1 MAIEN
6 LADIIASI
14 ASSLMA
20 AEYRRL
26 EKALLAIAQENRRAL
41 RIGPGAALS
50 FLHSGVR
57 YNPAGEKIISRLGD
71 GRAPLHP
78 ELEPMMQEYIQDKKV
93 IDADIKMIQQNLFKL
108 LYQCCNLQEL
118 RDVLP
123 ECIVALHPKLKA
135 MPRHCNPLF
144 LIRDDPRAMRQWE
157 AIFPKIE
164 FYSATHLM
172 Y

>member
-26 EKALLAIAQENRRAL
+26 EKTLLEIAQENRRARGEGL
-41 RIGPGAALS
+41 GTPLS
-50 FLHSGVR
+50 FLYSGGC
-57 YNPAGEKIISRLGD
+57 YAPAEEKFSSRLGN
-71 GRAPLHP
+71 GRSPLHP
-78 ELEPMMQEYIQDKKV
+78 VLEPMMQEYIQDKKV

-135 MPRHCNPLF
+135 IPRHCSPLF
-144 LIRDDPRAMRQWE
+144 LIRNDPRAMRQWE